1 MALSHDTGAYIF
13 GCEGLTLTQSEA
25 AFFKEARPVGFILFT
40 RNLDNPDQI
49 RRLTSDLRDAAGH
62 DAMVLIDQEGG
73 RVERMAAPHW
83 STWLPPL
90 DQIAQVT
97 AKHGHQAAVR
107 SMYLRYQVIAAELLA
122 SGIDVNCVPCSDVIR
137 DETHAVLR
145 NRCYGEAVDLVS
157 EISRAVA
164 NANLDAGALPVM
176 KHMPG
181 HGRATL
187 DSHLKLPHV
196 TAAADDLQN
205 VDFAVFKALSD
216 LPLGMSAHIVY
227 EALGQSGPAT
237 TSAEMI
243 RLIREDIGFQGL
255 LMTDDLSMEA
265 LSGTPG
271 ERSAASIQA
280 GCDVILHCNGELAEM
295 EDVAASAGRM
305 TNRARNAANAAM
317 DLRANGA
324 PVDISQAMAELNTL
338 I

>member
-13 GCEGLTLTQSEA
+13 GCEGLALTATEA
-25 AFFKEARPVGFILFT
+25 AFFKETRPVGFILFT

-49 RRLTSDLRDAAGH
+49 RRLTSDLREAAGH
-62 DAMVLIDQEGG
+62 EAMVLIDQEGG
-73 RVERMAAPHW
+73 RVERMGAPHW

-90 DQIAQVT
+90 DQVAQAT
-97 AKHGHQAAVR
+97 AKHGFDAAVR

-145 NRCYGEAVDLVS
+145 NRCYGQAVEVVA

-196 TAAADDLQN
+196 AASVGDLHN
-205 VDFAVFKALSD
+205 VDFAAFKALSD

-227 EALGQSGPAT
+227 EALGQTGPAT
-237 TSAEMI
+237 TSDAMI

-271 ERSAASIQA
+271 ERANASIKA
-280 GCDVILHCNGELAEM
+280 GVDVILHCNGELAEM
-295 EDVAASAGRM
+295 EQVAAAAGAV
-305 TNRARNAANAAM
+305 TDRARNAAQNAM
-317 DLRANGA
+317 DLRAKGS

>member
-1 MALSHDTGAYIF
+1 MTVSHDTGAYIF
-13 GCEGLTLTQSEA
+13 GCEGLALTATEA
-25 AFFKEARPVGFILFT
+25 AFFKETRPVGFILFT
-40 RNLDNPDQI
+40 RNLDIPDQI
-49 RRLTSDLRDAAGH
+49 RRLTSDLREAAGH
-62 DAMVLIDQEGG
+62 NAMVLIDQEGG
-73 RVERMAAPHW
+73 RVERMGAPHW

-90 DQIAQVT
+90 DQVTQVT
-97 AKHGHQAAVR
+97 ASHGFDAAVR

-145 NRCYGEAVDLVS
+145 NRCYGEAVDVVA

-196 TAAADDLQN
+196 AAGTDDLYN

-227 EALGQSGPAT
+227 EALGQTGPAT
-237 TSAEMI
+237 TSDEMI

-271 ERSAASIQA
+271 ERAAASIKA
-280 GCDVILHCNGELAEM
+280 GVDVILHCNGELAEM
-295 EDVAASAGRM
+295 EQVAAAAGAM
-305 TNRARNAANAAM
+305 TDRARVAAQNAM
-317 DLRANGA
+317 DLRANGS